1 MQDLR
6 SLDQELQE
14 SSFKSGN
21 SVSKS
26 KLVHLVHHL
35 RVLMLEG
42 IKEDVVLSPGHVRSF
57 ITAGERNC
65 WICSC
70 SLSGYLVGNTSPN
83 VSAISSFQGPVD
95 QVRADTLPTDMAI
108 HREVNDF
115 IEEIMSKFPH
125 EKEGIVKFYRE
136 Y

>member
-26 KLVHLVHHL
+26 KLVHPVHHL

-57 ITAGERNC
+57 IAAGEQHHHVGSSNFNLFSSRSH
-65 WICSC
+65 IIFTLVSGSGC
-70 SLSGYLVGNTSPN
+70 SLCY
-83 VSAISSFQGPVD
+83 ISLFD
-95 QVRADTLPTDMAI
+95 L
-108 HREVNDF
+108 
-115 IEEIMSKFPH
+115 KFCLSCAH
-125 EKEGIVKFYRE
+125 K
-136 Y
+136 